1 MPPRPLTWTHDPKIT
16 AAGLRRN
23 LRQEAA
29 HLLQFERI
37 EHDPKWAFFAGSK
50 PLAEDATPE
59 ERRNHERRFFVF
71 KISNPLIRGIHLAN
85 IAWDVGLEAIG
96 PAVARWADG
105 ALAFIETLE
114 RDLEATEEA
123 LGKSEQA
130 RNTLGVELA
139 KTKTALVAAEQD
151 FSRIQNAL
159 AREREHGVTLA
170 QKHAH
175 EADHLRRDLDGARAE
190 LASAQSERDA
200 WKVAAESSRLSAE
213 SSRLSAE
220 SAKLALETLAA
231 ATRIPV
237 RQDGLV
243 RT

>member
-50 PLAEDATPE
+50 PLADDATPE
-59 ERRNHERRFFVF
+59 ERREHARRFFIF

-105 ALAFIETLE
+105 ALAFIENLE

-130 RNTLGVELA
+130 RTTLGVELL
-139 KTKTALVAAEQD
+139 KTKAALAAAEQD
-151 FSRIQNAL
+151 FSRVREAL
-159 AREREHGVTLA
+159 GRERDHGVTLA

-175 EADHLRRDLDGARAE
+175 ELERLHRDLMAVQAE

-200 WKVAAESSRLSAE
+200 WKVSAE

-237 RQDGLV
+237 RSDGSGLV

>member
-16 AAGLRRN
+16 ASELRRH

-29 HLLQFERI
+29 HLLLAKCI
-37 EHDPKWAFFAGSK
+37 DHDPKWTYFVGSK
-50 PLAEDATPE
+50 PLPDDATPE
-59 ERRNHERRFFVF
+59 ERRTHERRFFIHKV
-71 KISNPLIRGIHLAN
+71 SNPLIRGVQLAN
-85 IAWDVGLEAIG
+85 IAWDVGLETIG
-96 PAVARWADG
+96 PAVARWADS

-130 RNTLGVELA
+130 RNALSAELA
-139 KTKTALVAAEQD
+139 KTKAALAAAEHD
-151 FSRIQNAL
+151 LGRAQNAL
-159 AREREHGVTLA
+159 ERERDHSVTMA
-170 QKHAH
+170 EKHVR
-175 EADHLRRDLDGARAE
+175 EMDHLRRDLQAAQAG

-200 WKVAAESSRLSAE
+200 WKV
-213 SSRLSAE
+213 SAE
-220 SAKLALETLAA
+220 SAKLALETLVA

-237 RQDGLV
+237 RSDGSGLV